1 MVKKSKILAKEIFY
15 VFKEVENII
24 PELSNYHLSA
34 DKQTWLPLQKGSN
47 VSMRD
52 YILLKYAEIQQ
63 QKKFALDKDLLLI
76 CALSFDIVSSA
87 KHFDVDHFFP
97 QSEIMNKLDN
107 LGKDQNLL
115 FAIKKI
121 LKTLLK
127 ETQKPDHAAN
137 YAEQIVNLLIPYCVT
152 EQKLKVSGLKRLYY
166 NYPANLWPISAP
178 VNRSKGKKESIGAA
192 TSFVLQRV
200 GDLLGKNHARMLA
213 KKTARDLGISDEK
226 FIKDHI
232 KLNNIEKTR
241 STVDFLSEN
250 ILRKFEEKCGVNK
263 DNCILPHIK
272 QEDQL
277 ISMLSFFQTTT
288 IGKTS
293 AKFSQETASNAKEA
307 LLITRIITQH
317 AMARQLTQDPKVISN
332 LQSINKGAK
341 IFLKAVCK
349 SLKQA
354 LDDNLG
360 EHSLDSIH
368 IESSLSSSSEGS
380 LDSTANEFIS
390 KLDDRVEN
398 NVDEVI
404 ARKRARSQDKKNEQK
419 VKKHKHTFSK
429 I

>member
-1 MVKKSKILAKEIFY
+1 MVKKSKILAEEIFY

-24 PELSNYHLSA
+24 PELSKYHLRA

-52 YILLKYAEIQQ
+52 YILLKYAETQQ
-63 QKKFALDKDLLLI
+63 QKKFTLDKDLLLI

-97 QSEIMNKLDN
+97 QSEIMNKLDD
-107 LGKDQNLL
+107 LGKDQSLL
-115 FAIKKI
+115 IAIKKI
-121 LKTLLK
+121 LKALLK
-127 ETQKPDHAAN
+127 ENQNNDPDKAQN
-137 YAEQIVNLLIPYCVT
+137 YAEQVVDLLIPYC
-152 EQKLKVSGLKRLYY
+152 EKDKQLKVNGLKRIYY
-166 NYPANLWPISAP
+166 NYPANLWPISGP
-178 VNRSKGKKESIGAA
+178 LNRSKGKKESIGAA
-192 TSFVLQRV
+192 TSFVLKRIS
-200 GDLLGKNHARMLA
+200 DLLGKNHARMLA
-213 KKTARDLGISDEK
+213 KKTARDLGITDEK
-226 FIKDHI
+226 FIKDNI
-232 KLNNIEKTR
+232 KINTVEKMR
-241 STVDFLSEN
+241 AAVDFLSES

-263 DNCILPHIK
+263 DNCILSHIK
-272 QEDQL
+272 KEDKF

-293 AKFSQETASNAKEA
+293 AKFSKETASNAKEA

-349 SLKQA
+349 SLKQE
-354 LDDNLG
+354 LNDNLG
-360 EHSLDSIH
+360 EHSLESIN
-368 IESSLSSSSEGS
+368 IGSNFSSSSEES

-404 ARKRARSQDKKNEQK
+404 ARKRARSQDKKNEIT
-419 VKKHKHTFSK
+419 VKKHKHNL
-429 I
+429 